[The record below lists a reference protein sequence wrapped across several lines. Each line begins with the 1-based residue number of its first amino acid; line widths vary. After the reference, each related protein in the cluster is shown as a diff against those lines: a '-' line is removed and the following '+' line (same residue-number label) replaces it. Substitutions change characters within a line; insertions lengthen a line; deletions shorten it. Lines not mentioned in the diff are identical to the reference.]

1 MPRDPYIRE
10 KFTLEPMFLAFG
22 LGPVSEGVEG
32 MGNENSDAQ
41 NNQKCSNDFKH
52 RRILR
57 DLRAVKKI
65 RSSGSNFPP
74 LLDPQ
79 VAHPNATG
87 TLIRC
92 NRQSIARS

>member
-52 RRILR
+52 RRNPARPSCSQKDSIER
-57 DLRAVKKI
+57 IKFPAAS
-65 RSSGSNFPP
+65 RSTSSAPRRNWH
-74 LLDPQ
+74 L
-79 VAHPNATG
+79 NKM
-87 TLIRC
+87 
-92 NRQSIARS
+92 

>member
-65 RSSGSNFPP
+65 IERIKFPAASRSTSSA
-74 LLDPQ
+74 PQ
-79 VAHPNATG
+79 RNWH
-87 TLIRC
+87 LM
-92 NRQSIARS
+92 